1 MMKGM
6 SRALPFLLALLI
18 LAAGP
23 AGAADTGFAGVVEM
37 ADTISG
43 MQADGGDREEF
54 DRYAKTVDE
63 RLQKARADLG
73 TAPPVVAQAL
83 REDIGFYQAELER
96 IAASTGK
103 ELVLS
108 TFTYRISRG
117 RVALTAP
124 PLVYR
129 IDRNRGIAQ
138 CLLPDNTV
146 NEVELISMPEV
157 DATGGD
163 DGPAM
168 FGLRTRRYERTI
180 GGKSYSLIMAPDL
193 PNVCAMGAIA
203 GATGELF
210 SGIAR
215 LPGMPLLI
223 ETKDGGL
230 VRRLVVTRITP
241 RELPDQEFAPWK

>member
-1 MMKGM
+1 MP
-6 SRALPFLLALLI
+6 RAFPLLLLLMT
-18 LAAGP
+18 LAAGR
-23 AGAADTGFAGVVEM
+23 AGGADTGFAGVVEM

-43 MQADGGDREEF
+43 LQSDGVDREEF

-63 RLQKARADLG
+63 RLQKTRGDLG
-73 TAPPVVAQAL
+73 SAPPVVAQTL

-129 IDRNRGIAQ
+129 IDRNRGIGQ

-146 NEVELISMPEV
+146 TDVELITMPEI
-157 DATGGD
+157 DASGGS
-163 DGPAM
+163 DGPVM
-168 FGLRTRRYERTI
+168 LGLRTRRYERTI
-180 GGKSYSLIMAPDL
+180 AGKQYTLIMAPDL

-210 SGIAR
+210 AGIAR

-223 ETKDGGL
+223 ETRDGGL

>member
-1 MMKGM
+1 M
-6 SRALPFLLALLI
+6 SRALPFLLLLLALPLGR
-18 LAAGP
+18 AAG
-23 AGAADTGFAGVVEM
+23 ADTGFAGVVEM

-43 MQADGGDREEF
+43 LQSDGVDREEF

-63 RLQKARADLG
+63 RLQRARGDLG

-146 NEVELISMPEV
+146 TEVELVSMPEV
-157 DATGGD
+157 DASGGEN
-163 DGPAM
+163 GPPM
-168 FGLRTRRYERTI
+168 LGLRTKRYERTI
-180 GGKSYSLIMAPDL
+180 AGKQYTLTMAPDL

-210 SGIAR
+210 AGIAR

-223 ETKDGGL
+223 ETRDGGL